1 MERTYFVGRKFTEY
15 AINIRLKELNVA
27 KIVKILVHE
36 VRDLAENVF
45 QGHAMRRRN
54 ARALLSRHVMTTVSD
69 LDLGVRQPSCFEL
82 RVSFVAFPPTV
93 EQLQSNKALFY
104 KKKQQSILYL
114 ISIDLAGCVR
124 SLSPTKKHFWLD

>member
-69 LDLGVRQPSCFEL
+69 LESRRSAAILFRTASLVC
-82 RVSFVAFPPTV
+82 SFSANSRTT
-93 EQLQSNKALFY
+93 SK
-104 KKKQQSILYL
+104 
-114 ISIDLAGCVR
+114 
-124 SLSPTKKHFWLD
+124 